1 MTFVL
6 AVHTGAGNAPN
17 AKKQASYSRLIQA
30 ALDAGLDRFK
40 MGGTAAEAVMEAIAV
55 LGWNNYLTIVFK

>member
-17 AKKQASYSRLIQA
+17 ATKQAKYAALIGR

-40 MGGTAAEAVMEAIAV
+40 MGGTAADAVVEAIAV
-55 LGWNNYLTIVFK
+55 LGWSKKN